1 MAMRVSTNTY
11 VTALQELED
20 ATRAYLRARK
30 AERKRMAELQA
41 LVRYWAGEGLP
52 ETELA
57 SITGLTR
64 TTVRRAVGKL
74 PSTAPAQPPHQD
86 DDEDQDD
93 AAGETHGDVHG

>member
-1 MAMRVSTNTY
+1 MTMRLGTDVY
-11 VTALQELED
+11 LKALKELED
-20 ATRAYLRARK
+20 ATHAYLRARK

-41 LVRYWAGEGLP
+41 LVRYWAGYGLP

-74 PSTAPAQPPHQD
+74 PSTPPAQPPHQD
-86 DDEDQDD
+86 GGEDQDD
-93 AAGETHGDVHG
+93 AGAETHGDVDG